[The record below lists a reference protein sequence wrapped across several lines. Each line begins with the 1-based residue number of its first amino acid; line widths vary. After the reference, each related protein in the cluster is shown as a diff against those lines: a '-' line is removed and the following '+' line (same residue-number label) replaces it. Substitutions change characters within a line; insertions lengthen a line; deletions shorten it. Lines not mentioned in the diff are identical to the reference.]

1 MICISASYLVAK
13 FHKGLVMHSRDTGP
27 LNNLGPFGPIVKRHP
42 LDRLYPRLWDI
53 ISLHRCKG
61 GLKMNL
67 SKNEQSVVIF
77 GGL

>member
-13 FHKGLVMHSRDTGP
+13 YHKVLVMHRGTGP
-27 LNNLGPFGPIVKRHP
+27 LDNLGPFAHIVKPHP

-53 ISLHRCKG
+53 ISLHGCKG

-77 GGL
+77 GAL